1 MTRPEG
7 RRRLGGA
14 HHLLGALSRRRRHR
28 LAPVLLLLAALGGT
42 GAAYATLAPSA
53 PAEAASGSSL
63 ATVEEGRQLFLKN
76 CSSCHGLNA
85 EGTTDGPSLVGVGAA
100 SVDFQVGTGRMPARQ
115 PGAQVEAKRVEFTE
129 DEIAAMAAYV
139 ATLGPGPA
147 IPSESMYDYS
157 DADVTMGGSIYRTNC
172 SMCHNYAGSGGAL
185 TQGKFA
191 PKLRNVTPKHM
202 YEAMLTGPQ
211 SMPVFNDKNMTPQD
225 KRDIIAYLRT
235 TADEPNPGGAALG
248 KIGPVSEGA
257 VGWLV
262 GLGALIGCAVW
273 LGAKAR

>member
-1 MTRPEG
+1 M
-7 RRRLGGA
+7 
-14 HHLLGALSRRRRHR
+14 
-28 LAPVLLLLAALGGT
+28 LLLLAALAGT
-42 GAAYATLAPSA
+42 GAAYATLAPGA
-53 PAEAASGSSL
+53 PVEAATGGSM

-76 CSSCHGLNA
+76 CSTCHGLNA
-85 EGTTDGPSLVGVGAA
+85 EGTTDGPSLIGVGAA

-115 PGAQVEAKRVEFTE
+115 PGAQIEKKPVEFSE
-129 DEIAAMAAYV
+129 EEIAAMAAYV
-139 ATLGPGPA
+139 ASLGPGPA
-147 IPSESMYDYS
+147 IPSESQYDYT
-157 DADVTMGGSIYRTNC
+157 DADVTLGGTIYRTNC

-185 TQGKFA
+185 TQGKYA
-191 PKLRNVTPKHM
+191 PPLRDVSPKHI

-211 SMPVFNDKNMTPQD
+211 SMPVFDDKNMTPQD

-235 TADEPNPGGAALG
+235 TAEEPNPGGAALG